1 MKRKMRTYEEVFAKD
16 LKDKEFARLYLNQA
30 LEDEDPRMFLL
41 ALKDVYNAQGI
52 AMTDL
57 AKETNVSRENLY
69 RILSKKGNPK
79 LNNVVSLLHA
89 AGFTLS
95 VQPNKK

>member
-1 MKRKMRTYEEVFAKD
+1 MKKRLRTYQEKLLED
-16 LKDKEFARLYLNQA
+16 LQDPLLARHYLNEA
-30 LEDEDPRMFLL
+30 LEDEDPRIFLL
-41 ALKDVYNAQGI
+41 ALKNIYEAQGI

-57 AKETNVSRENLY
+57 AKKTNVSRENLY